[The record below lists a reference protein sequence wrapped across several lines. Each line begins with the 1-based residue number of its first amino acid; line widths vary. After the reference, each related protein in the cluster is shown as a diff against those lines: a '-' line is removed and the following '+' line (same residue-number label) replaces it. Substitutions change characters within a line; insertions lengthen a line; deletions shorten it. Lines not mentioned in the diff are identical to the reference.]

1 MTSPAPSGVSN
12 KAPSIVLTNNSSANP
27 YRRIAKVIT
36 INTNAWQ
43 GVNSAGVN
51 AQWLNETVTAADA
64 SPTVGQIQIFAKKAA
79 AWVYGTFEALDDTD
93 FGTQLPSLLAD
104 GKDRLEEGAF
114 ATGTGVTG
122 VQTGSPRGA
131 LVAISAT
138 GTGSRV
144 LSTMGT
150 ATGALIGTAAAADVY
165 NLQAALPP
173 RFRGDPSC
181 GWVANL
187 TNINKIRALDQ
198 YGGSSFWANLG
209 PDTPERLLGKPIYE
223 SSSITNSTA
232 GSTASGSCPL
242 VFGAWSNFMI
252 VDRVGTSMLYEP
264 NIRDTT
270 SNTPIGE
277 AGWFYFWRVGSDV
290 TTPAA
295 FRWLSN
301 GSG

>member
-1 MTSPAPSGVSN
+1 MQSQAEMTWPAPTGVSN
-12 KAPSIVLTNNSSANP
+12 KS
-27 YRRIAKVIT
+27 
-36 INTNAWQ
+36 
-43 GVNSAGVN
+43 
-51 AQWLNETVTAADA
+51 
-64 SPTVGQIQIFAKKAA
+64 
-79 AWVYGTFEALDDTD
+79 TFEALDDTD
-93 FGTQLPSLLAD
+93 FGTQLPTLLAD
-104 GKDRLEEGAF
+104 GKDRLEESGF

-122 VQTGSPRGA
+122 SQTGSPRGV

-173 RFRGDPSC
+173 RFRMDPSC

-232 GSTASGSCPL
+232 GSTASGSAPL

-264 NIRDTT
+264 NIRDVT

-277 AGWFYFWRVGSDV
+277 AGWFYFWRTGSDV